1 MDSYRALL
9 DGNRDWVTK
18 KLALEP
24 EFFERTSQEQKPE
37 FLWIGCSDSRVP
49 AEEITGAS
57 PGEIFVHR
65 NIANMVIHTDFSML
79 SVVQFAV
86 EILKV
91 KHIIVCGHYNC
102 GGIIA
107 AMSRKNYGLINNWL
121 RNINDVHS
129 LHHKELDAI
138 PDARERGNRLVELNV
153 IEQVRNLSETTF
165 VQRSWIADQRPS
177 LHGWVYELHS
187 GKLKDLICVEPHQM
201 HSDIYRL
208 NFDEES

>member
-9 DGNRDWVTK
+9 DGNKEWVK
-18 KLALEP
+18 NKLSLDP
-24 EFFERTSQEQKPE
+24 DFFERTSKEQKPE

-49 AEEITGAS
+49 AEEITGTS

-79 SVVQFAV
+79 SVLQFAI

-102 GGIIA
+102 GGVIA

-121 RNINDVHS
+121 RNINDVYS
-129 LHHKELDAI
+129 QHHDEVDAI
-138 PDARERGNRLVELNV
+138 ADDVERNNRLVELNV
-153 IEQVRNLSETTF
+153 IEQVRNLSETSF
-165 VQRSWIADQRPS
+165 VQQSWLSEQRPT
-177 LHGWVYELHS
+177 LHGWVYALHS
-187 GKLKDLICVEPHQM
+187 GELKDVVRVRPNEV

-208 NFDEES
+208 NFEA